1 MSEEAHGT
9 APSSTG
15 PGYPAHWEADVVLRD
30 GVPMHIRP
38 IRPDDD
44 VALQAM
50 HQRQSSQSQYF
61 RFFAPMD
68 RLSTRDLHRF
78 THVDHHDR
86 VALVLTRG
94 TDIVAVGRFDRLDD
108 PTVAEVAFYVADA
121 EHGRGLGSVLLE
133 HLAAAGRE
141 RGIARFTAE
150 VLPANAR
157 MIRVFR
163 DAGYEVRQELDDGV
177 LHVDFHIEETG
188 RSWTVMAEREQHAE
202 SLSMRAILG
211 AGSVVV
217 VALGGPEE

>member
-1 MSEEAHGT
+1 MSEEADGT
-9 APSSTG
+9 AQTTAPR
-15 PGYPAHWEADVVLRD
+15 YPAHWEADVVLRD

-50 HQRQSSQSQYF
+50 HQRQSPQSQYF

-68 RLSTRDLHRF
+68 RLSAGDLHRF
-78 THVDHHDR
+78 THVDHQDR

-94 TDIVAVGRFDRLDD
+94 SDILAVGRFDRLEDD
-108 PTVAEVAFYVADA
+108 PTVAEVAFYVSDA

-141 RGIARFTAE
+141 RGVARFTAE
-150 VLPANAR
+150 VLPANSR

-163 DAGYEVRQELDDGV
+163 DAGYDVSQVLEDGILQV
-177 LHVDFHIEETG
+177 NFQIEETG
-188 RSWTVMAEREQHAE
+188 RSWAVMAERYKHAE
-202 SLSMRAILG
+202 SRILRALM
-211 AGSVVV
+211 AARSV
-217 VALGGPEE
+217 